1 MTVGAYIP
9 REPKWLQRRCSP
21 VRPTYQQGTVIR
33 PGRGLAG
40 KKPDDGIAVFFLE
53 ADVGGCER
61 ANTAKH
67 YQMLH
72 VGDRLDLELKDNGSV
87 AMSFHKDGERYHLG
101 FLNEQYATTAGV
113 SILLRYPSAFGVIG
127 DIYATV
133 TELDLK
139 SPKWPRAYIEIR
151 CLSDVRLRHTKKG
164 FLLTPDETVVVKLL
178 EPHVKITIPDGV
190 KEIAPCAFSNNRRI
204 RSVVLPAGLRK
215 IGHHA
220 FASTN
225 ISEVNI
231 PASVEDI
238 GFDAFANCPYD
249 RCLFIGNANSSLVR
263 FKVEKG
269 NARYESNRGKLKDTQ
284 APKDRE
290 NRPFEYIACCTTI
303 SMPWANSRYM
313 TKDDLP
319 ALAELIARRDARR
332 KEKWARPTPT
342 MLADK
347 CIKELQAR
355 GSSPTLETVLAK
367 FNSLSG
373 LKRNELVFAVAEY
386 GGEAQFGRMLATAAQ
401 SPESLSFLLAS
412 AISRNDHDLARRLAL
427 AGTRLHSKRMRIPD
441 NTREGKAILCAPID
455 LALQDVRVEMLA
467 KGKTGANAPCV
478 DNSDCIAALAEEG
491 LLTRENLREL
501 YQSAR
506 RSAAPFAQERVQTIV
521 RFVHPDDVS
530 DKLDLCKNLIAHKA
544 QAELEHTFTWPNFP
558 TIDQLE
564 ALVQFANKRG
574 DTEATVRMM
583 EAYRGQR
590 PPEPTKGLML

>member
-21 VRPTYQQGTVIR
+21 VRPTYEHGTVTR
-33 PGRGLAG
+33 PGRGPAG
-40 KKPDDGIAVFFLE
+40 KRPDDGIAVFFLE

-72 VGDRLDLELKDNGSV
+72 VGDRLDLELKENKSV
-87 AMSFHKDGERYHLG
+87 AMSFQKEGEHFHLG
-101 FLNEQYATTAGV
+101 FLNEQYAISAGV
-113 SILLRYPSAFGVIG
+113 SILLRYPSAFGVVG

-133 TELDLK
+133 TELDLED
-139 SPKWPRAYIEIR
+139 PRWPRAYIEIR

-164 FLLTPDETVVVKLL
+164 FLLTPDETVVVKPL
-178 EPHVKITIPDGV
+178 EPHVKITIPNGV
-190 KEIAPCAFSNNRRI
+190 KEIAPCALSNDRRI
-204 RSVVLPAGLRK
+204 RSVILPAGLRK

-220 FASTN
+220 FTSTN
-225 ISEVNI
+225 ISEVKI
-231 PASVEDI
+231 PASVEEI
-238 GFDAFANCPYD
+238 GRDAFANCPYD
-249 RCLFIGNANSSLVR
+249 RCLSTGNVNNSLVR

-290 NRPFEYIACCTTI
+290 NRPFEHIACCSTV

-319 ALAELIARRDARR
+319 ALAELIAQRDARR
-332 KEKWARPTPT
+332 KERWAHPTPT

-355 GSSPTLETVLAK
+355 DSSPTLETVLAK
-367 FNSLSG
+367 LNSLSG

-386 GGEAQFGRMLATAAQ
+386 GGEEQFDMMLATAAQ

-427 AGTRLHSKRMRIPD
+427 AGARLHSKRMRVPD
-441 NTREGKAILCAPID
+441 NAHTGKTILCTPVD
-455 LALQDVRVEMLA
+455 LALQDMRAETLA
-467 KGKTGANAPCV
+467 EGKTGAGVPYI
-478 DNSDCIAALAEEG
+478 DNSSCIAELAEKG

-506 RSAAPFAQERVQTIV
+506 RSTAPFAQERLQTIV
-521 RFVHPDDVS
+521 RFVHPDDVT
-530 DKLDLCKNLIAHKA
+530 DKLDLCEDLIAHKA
-544 QAELEHTFTWPNFP
+544 QAELDHTFTWPNFP
-558 TIDQLE
+558 TIDQVE
-564 ALVQFANKRG
+564 TLVQFANERG
-574 DTEATVRMM
+574 DTEAAVRIM
-583 EAYRGQR
+583 EAYRGQQ
-590 PPEPTKGLML
+590 PPEPTQGLML

>member
-9 REPKWLQRRCSP
+9 QEPKWLQRRCSP
-21 VRPTYQQGTVIR
+21 VRPTYEHGTVTR
-33 PGRGLAG
+33 PGRGPAG
-40 KKPDDGIAVFFLE
+40 KRPDDGIAVFFLE

-72 VGDRLDLELKDNGSV
+72 VGDRLDLKLTENESV
-87 AMSFHKDGERYHLG
+87 AMSFQKDGECYHLG
-101 FLNEQYATTAGV
+101 FLNEQYAITAGV

-151 CLSDVRLRHTKKG
+151 CLSDVRLRHVKRG

-178 EPHVKITIPDGV
+178 ETHVKITIPDGV
-190 KEIAPCAFSNNRRI
+190 KEIAPYVFSNNRRI

-220 FASTN
+220 FASTS
-225 ISEVNI
+225 IIEVNI
-231 PASVEDI
+231 PASVEVI

-249 RCLFIGNANSSLVR
+249 RCLFVGNANSSLVR

-284 APKDRE
+284 ATKDRE
-290 NRPFEYIACCTTI
+290 NRPFEYIACCTTV

-313 TKDDLP
+313 TKDDMP
-319 ALAELIARRDARR
+319 ALAELIARRDTRR

-347 CIKELQAR
+347 CIKELQTR

-373 LKRNELVFAVAEY
+373 LKRNELVFAVTEY
-386 GGEAQFGRMLATAAQ
+386 GGEEQFDMMLATAAR
-401 SPESLSFLLAS
+401 SPESLSFLFAS
-412 AISRNDHDLARRLAL
+412 AISRNDHDLARCLAL
-427 AGTRLHSKRMRIPD
+427 AGARLHSKQMRVPD
-441 NTREGKAILCAPID
+441 NTREGKTILCTPID
-455 LALQDVRVEMLA
+455 LALQDVRHETLMET
-467 KGKTGANAPCV
+467 KTGASAPCV
-478 DNSDCIAALAEEG
+478 DNSECIAALAEEG

-501 YQSAR
+501 YHSAQK
-506 RSAAPFAQERVQTIV
+506 STVPFAQERLQTIV
-521 RFVHPDDVS
+521 RFVHPDDVM

-564 ALVQFANKRG
+564 TLVRFANESG
-574 DTEATVRMM
+574 DTEMAVRIL
-583 EAYRGQR
+583 ESYRNQQ
-590 PPEPTKGLML
+590 PPEPTEGLML

>member
-9 REPKWLQRRCSP
+9 REPKWLQRRWSP
-21 VRPTYQQGTVIR
+21 VRPTYEHGTTTR

-87 AMSFHKDGERYHLG
+87 AMSFQKDGERYHLG

-151 CLSDVRLRHTKKG
+151 CLSDVRLRHAKKG

-190 KEIAPCAFSNNRRI
+190 KEIAPYAFSRNLRI
-204 RSVVLPAGLRK
+204 RNVVLPAGLRK

-220 FASTN
+220 FMTTN
-225 ISEVNI
+225 ISEVKI
-231 PASVEDI
+231 PSSVEDI
-238 GFDAFANCPYD
+238 GHDSFTNCPYD
-249 RCLFIGNANSSLVR
+249 RCLFVGNANSSLVR

-269 NARYESNRGKLKDTQ
+269 NARCESNRGKLKDTQ

-290 NRPFEYIACCTTI
+290 NRPSEYIACCTTV

-313 TKDDLP
+313 TKDDMP

-347 CIKELQAR
+347 CIKELQTR
-355 GSSPTLETVLAK
+355 GSSPALETVLAK
-367 FNSLSG
+367 FKSLSG

-386 GGEAQFGRMLATAAQ
+386 GGEEQFDMMLATAAQ

-412 AISRNDHDLARRLAL
+412 AISSNDHDLARRLAL

-441 NTREGKAILCAPID
+441 NAREGKTILCTPVD
-455 LALQDVRVEMLA
+455 LALQDMRVETA
-467 KGKTGANAPCV
+467 TEGKSSAGVPCV
-478 DNSDCIAALAEEG
+478 DNSGCIAALAEEG
-491 LLTRENLREL
+491 LFTRENLREL

-506 RSAAPFAQERVQTIV
+506 RSAAPFAQERLRTIV
-521 RFVHPDDVS
+521 HFVHPDDVS
-530 DKLDLCKNLIAHKA
+530 DKVDLCKSLIAHNA

-564 ALVQFANKRG
+564 TLVRFANESG
-574 DTEATVRMM
+574 DTEMAVRIL
-583 EAYRGQR
+583 EFYRNQQ
-590 PPEPTKGLML
+590 PPEPTEGLML

>member
-72 VGDRLDLELKDNGSV
+72 VGDRLDLKLTENESV
-87 AMSFHKDGERYHLG
+87 AMSFQKDGERYHLG
-101 FLNEQYATTAGV
+101 FLNEQYAITAGV

-151 CLSDVRLRHTKKG
+151 CLSDVRLMHMKRG

-178 EPHVKITIPDGV
+178 GAHVKITIPDGV
-190 KEIAPCAFSNNRRI
+190 KEIAPYAFSKDRRI

-220 FASTN
+220 FASTS

-249 RCLFIGNANSSLVR
+249 RCLFVGNTNSSLVR

-284 APKDRE
+284 APEDRE
-290 NRPFEYIACCTTI
+290 KCPFEDFGYYVTI

-313 TKDDLP
+313 TKDDMP

-347 CIKELQAR
+347 CIKELQTR
-355 GSSPTLETVLAK
+355 GSSPTLETILAK
-367 FNSLSG
+367 LNSLSG

-386 GGEAQFGRMLATAAQ
+386 GSEEQFNMMLATAAQ

-412 AISRNDHDLARRLAL
+412 AISSNDHDLARRLAL
-427 AGTRLHSKRMRIPD
+427 AGARLHSKRMRVPD
-441 NTREGKAILCAPID
+441 NAREGKTILCTPVD
-455 LALQDVRVEMLA
+455 LALQDMRAETA
-467 KGKTGANAPCV
+467 TEGKSSAGVQYV

-491 LLTRENLREL
+491 LLTRESFREL
-501 YQSAR
+501 YQGVR
-506 RSAAPFAQERVQTIV
+506 QSAAPFAQERLQAIV
-521 RFVHPDDVS
+521 RFVYPDDVT
-530 DKLDLCKNLIAHKA
+530 DKLDLCKNLITHNART
-544 QAELEHTFTWPNFP
+544 ELEHAFTWPNFP

-564 ALVQFANKRG
+564 TLVRFANESG
-574 DTEATVRMM
+574 DTEMAVRIL
-583 EAYRGQR
+583 EAYRRQQ
-590 PPEPTKGLML
+590 PPEPTEGLML

>member
-9 REPKWLQRRCSP
+9 QEPKWLQRRYSP
-21 VRPTYQQGTVIR
+21 VRPTFEQGTVTR
-33 PGRGLAG
+33 PGKGPAG

-61 ANTAKH
+61 ANTAKP

-72 VGDRLDLELKDNGSV
+72 VGDRPDLELKENGSV
-87 AMSFHKDGERYHLG
+87 AMSFQKDGERHHLG
-101 FLNEQYATTAGV
+101 FLNEQYAITAGV

-127 DIYATV
+127 DIYAIV
-133 TELDLK
+133 TELDLED
-139 SPKWPRAYIEIR
+139 PRWPRAYIEIR

-190 KEIAPCAFSNNRRI
+190 KEIAPCAFSNDRRI
-204 RSVVLPAGLRK
+204 RNVILPAGLRK

-220 FASTN
+220 FMSTN
-225 ISEVNI
+225 ISEVKI

-238 GFDAFANCPYD
+238 GHDAFANCPRD
-249 RCLFIGNANSSLVR
+249 LCLSTGNANSSLVR

-269 NARYESNRGKLKDTQ
+269 NARYESSRGKLKDTQ

-290 NRPFEYIACCTTI
+290 NRPFEHIACYTTV

-319 ALAELIARRDARR
+319 ALAKLIARRDARR
-332 KEKWARPTPT
+332 KERWAHPTPT

-355 GSSPTLETVLAK
+355 GSSPTLETVLTKLNA
-367 FNSLSG
+367 LSG

-386 GGEAQFGRMLATAAQ
+386 GGEEQFDMMLATGAQ

-441 NTREGKAILCAPID
+441 NAHAGKTILCTPIN
-455 LALQDVRVEMLA
+455 LALQDVRFETA
-467 KGKTGANAPCV
+467 AEGKTDAGMPYV
-478 DNSDCIAALAEEG
+478 DNSSCIAALAEED
-491 LLTRENLREL
+491 LLARDNLREL
-501 YQSAR
+501 YQGAR
-506 RSAAPFAQERVQTIV
+506 RSAAPFAQERLQTIV
-521 RFVHPDDVS
+521 RFVHPDDVA
-530 DKLDLCKNLIAHKA
+530 DKLDLCKSLIAHKA

-564 ALVQFANKRG
+564 TLVRFANESG
-574 DTEATVRMM
+574 DTEMAVKIL
-583 EAYRGQR
+583 ESYRNQQ
-590 PPEPTKGLML
+590 PPEPTEGLML

>member
-9 REPKWLQRRCSP
+9 QEPKWLQRRCNP
-21 VRPTYQQGTVIR
+21 VRPTYEQGTVTR

-40 KKPDDGIAVFFLE
+40 KRPDDGIAVFFLE

-61 ANTAKH
+61 ANTAKP

-72 VGDRLDLELKDNGSV
+72 EGDRLDLELKGNGSV
-87 AMSFHKDGERYHLG
+87 AMSFQKDNERYHLG
-101 FLNEQYATTAGV
+101 FLNEQYAITAGV

-139 SPKWPRAYIEIR
+139 DPRWPRAYIEIR

-178 EPHVKITIPDGV
+178 EPHAKITIPDGV
-190 KEIAPCAFSNNRRI
+190 KEIAPCALANDRRI
-204 RSVVLPAGLRK
+204 RSVILPAGLRK

-225 ISEVNI
+225 ISEVKI

-249 RCLFIGNANSSLVR
+249 RCLSTGNVNSSLVR
-263 FKVEKG
+263 YKVEKG
-269 NARYESNRGKLKDTQ
+269 NERYQSNRGKLKDTQ

-290 NRPFEYIACCTTI
+290 NRPFEHIACCTTV

-332 KEKWARPTPT
+332 KERWAHPTPT
-342 MLADK
+342 MLADR

-367 FNSLSG
+367 LNALSG

-386 GGEAQFGRMLATAAQ
+386 GGEEQFDMMLAMAAQ
-401 SPESLSFLLAS
+401 SPESLSFLLAV

-427 AGTRLHSKRMRIPD
+427 AGARLHSKRMRIPD
-441 NTREGKAILCAPID
+441 NAREGKTILCTPID
-455 LALQDVRVEMLA
+455 LALQDVRYETA
-467 KGKTGANAPCV
+467 AEGKTCASAPCT
-478 DNSDCIAALAEEG
+478 DNSDCIAALAEED

-501 YQSAR
+501 YQGVRQST
-506 RSAAPFAQERVQTIV
+506 APFAQERLQTIV
-521 RFVHPDDVS
+521 RFVHPDDVT
-530 DKLDLCKNLIAHKA
+530 DKLDLCKNLIAHQA
-544 QAELEHTFTWPNFP
+544 QTELEHTFTWPSFP
-558 TIDQLE
+558 TINQVE
-564 ALVQFANKRG
+564 SLVRFANERG
-574 DTEATVRMM
+574 DTEAAVRIM

-590 PPEPTKGLML
+590 PPEPTEGFLL

>member
-21 VRPTYQQGTVIR
+21 VRPTYEHGTTTR
-33 PGRGLAG
+33 PGRGPAG
-40 KKPDDGIAVFFLE
+40 KRPDDGIAVFFLE

-61 ANTAKH
+61 ANTAKP

-72 VGDRLDLELKDNGSV
+72 VSDRLDLELKDNGSV
-87 AMSFHKDGERYHLG
+87 AMSLQKNGERYHLG
-101 FLNEQYATTAGV
+101 FLNKQYAITAGV

-151 CLSDVRLRHTKKG
+151 CLSDVRLRHAKKG
-164 FLLTPDETVVVKLL
+164 FLLTPDETAVVKLL
-178 EPHVKITIPDGV
+178 EPHMKITIPDGV
-190 KEIAPCAFSNNRRI
+190 KEIAPYAFSNNRRI

-238 GFDAFANCPYD
+238 GRDAFANCPYD
-249 RCLFIGNANSSLVR
+249 RCLFVGNANSSLVR
-263 FKVEKG
+263 YKVEKG

-290 NRPFEYIACCTTI
+290 NRPFEYIACCTTV

-313 TKDDLP
+313 TKDDMP

-347 CIKELQAR
+347 CIKELQTR

-373 LKRNELVFAVAEY
+373 LKRNELVFTVAEY
-386 GGEAQFGRMLATAAQ
+386 GGEEQFDMMLATAAQ

-412 AISRNDHDLARRLAL
+412 AISSNDHDLVRRLTL

-441 NTREGKAILCAPID
+441 NARKGKTILCTPVD
-455 LALQDVRVEMLA
+455 LALQDMRFETA
-467 KGKTGANAPCV
+467 TEGKSSAGVQYV

-501 YQSAR
+501 YQGVR
-506 RSAAPFAQERVQTIV
+506 QSAAPFAQERLQAIV
-521 RFVHPDDVS
+521 RFVDPDDVT
-530 DKLDLCKNLIAHKA
+530 DKLDLCKNFIAHNA

-558 TIDQLE
+558 TINQLE
-564 ALVQFANKRG
+564 TLVRFANEQG
-574 DTEATVRMM
+574 DTEAAVRIL
-583 EAYRGQR
+583 ESYRNQR
-590 PPEPTKGLML
+590 PPEPTEGLML

>member
-9 REPKWLQRRCSP
+9 QEPKWLQRRCSP
-21 VRPTYQQGTVIR
+21 VRSTYEHGTVTR
-33 PGRGLAG
+33 PGRGPAG

-53 ADVGGCER
+53 ADVGGCEQ

-87 AMSFHKDGERYHLG
+87 AMSFQKDGERYHLG
-101 FLNEQYATTAGV
+101 FLNEQYAITAGV

-151 CLSDVRLRHTKKG
+151 CLSDVRLRHVKRG
-164 FLLTPDETVVVKLL
+164 FLLTSDETVVVKLL

-190 KEIAPCAFSNNRRI
+190 KEIAPYVFSNNRRI
-204 RSVVLPAGLRK
+204 RNVVLPAGLRK

-225 ISEVNI
+225 ISEVKI

-238 GFDAFANCPYD
+238 GHDAFTNCPRD
-249 RCLFIGNANSSLVR
+249 LCLSTGNMNSSLVR

-284 APKDRE
+284 ATKDRE
-290 NRPFEYIACCTTI
+290 KRPFEDFGYYVTI

-313 TKDDLP
+313 SKDDMP

-355 GSSPTLETVLAK
+355 GSSPTLGTVLAK
-367 FNSLSG
+367 FNALSG

-386 GGEAQFGRMLATAAQ
+386 GGKAQFDMMLATAAQ
-401 SPESLSFLLAS
+401 TPESLSFLLAS
-412 AISRNDHDLARRLAL
+412 AISRNDHDLAQRLAQ
-427 AGTRLHSKRMRIPD
+427 AGARLHSKRMRIPD
-441 NTREGKAILCAPID
+441 NAREGKTILCTPID
-455 LALQDVRVEMLA
+455 LALQDARVETLA
-467 KGKTGANAPCV
+467 EGKTGDNTPCV
-478 DNSDCIAALAEEG
+478 DNSSCIAALAEED

-501 YQSAR
+501 YQGAR
-506 RSAAPFAQERVQTIV
+506 RSTAPFAQERLQTIV
-521 RFVHPDDVS
+521 SSVHPDDVT

-564 ALVQFANKRG
+564 ALVHYANESG
-574 DTEATVRMM
+574 DTEAAVRIL
-583 EAYRGQR
+583 EAYRRQQ
-590 PPEPTKGLML
+590 PPEPTEGLML

>member
-9 REPKWLQRRCSP
+9 QEPKWLQRRCSP
-21 VRPTYQQGTVIR
+21 VRPTYEHGTVTR

-61 ANTAKH
+61 ANTAKP

-72 VGDRLDLELKDNGSV
+72 VGDRLDLKLTENESV
-87 AMSFHKDGERYHLG
+87 AMSFQKDGERYHLG
-101 FLNEQYATTAGV
+101 FLNEQYAMTAGV

-151 CLSDVRLRHTKKG
+151 CLSDVRLRHVKRG

-178 EPHVKITIPDGV
+178 ETHVKITIPDGV
-190 KEIAPCAFSNNRRI
+190 KEIAPYAFSNDRRI

-220 FASTN
+220 FASTS

-249 RCLFIGNANSSLVR
+249 RCLFVGNANSSLVR

-284 APKDRE
+284 ATKDRE
-290 NRPFEYIACCTTI
+290 KRPFEDFGYYMTI

-313 TKDDLP
+313 TKDDMP

-347 CIKELQAR
+347 CIKELQTR

-367 FNSLSG
+367 FKSLSG
-373 LKRNELVFAVAEY
+373 LKRNELIFAVAEY
-386 GGEAQFGRMLATAAQ
+386 GGEEQFDMMLATAAQ
-401 SPESLSFLLAS
+401 SPESLSFLFAS
-412 AISRNDHDLARRLAL
+412 AISSNDHDLARRLAQ
-427 AGTRLHSKRMRIPD
+427 AGTRLHSKRMRVPD
-441 NTREGKAILCAPID
+441 NAREGKTILCTPVD
-455 LALQDVRVEMLA
+455 LALQNVRFGAAAE
-467 KGKTGANAPCV
+467 GKTSAGAPCV
-478 DNSDCIAALAEEG
+478 DNSDCIAKLAEED
-491 LLTRENLREL
+491 LLTRENLRKL
-501 YQSAR
+501 YQGAR
-506 RSAAPFAQERVQTIV
+506 RSAAPFAQERLQTIV
-521 RFVHPDDVS
+521 RFVYPDDVT
-530 DKLDLCKNLIAHKA
+530 DKLDLCENLIAHNA
-544 QAELEHTFTWPNFP
+544 RTELEHAFTWRNFP

-564 ALVQFANKRG
+564 TLVRFANESG
-574 DTEATVRMM
+574 DTEMAVRIL
-583 EAYRGQR
+583 ESYRNQQ
-590 PPEPTKGLML
+590 PPEPTEGLML

>member
-9 REPKWLQRRCSP
+9 REPKWLQRRWSP
-21 VRPTYQQGTVIR
+21 VRPTYEHGTTTR

-87 AMSFHKDGERYHLG
+87 AMSFQKDGERYHLG

-151 CLSDVRLRHTKKG
+151 CLSDVRLRHAKKG

-190 KEIAPCAFSNNRRI
+190 KEIAPYAFSRNLRI
-204 RSVVLPAGLRK
+204 RNVVLPAGLRK

-220 FASTN
+220 FMTTN
-225 ISEVNI
+225 ISEVKI
-231 PASVEDI
+231 PSSVEDI
-238 GFDAFANCPYD
+238 GHDAFTNCPYA
-249 RCLFIGNANSSLVR
+249 RCLFVGNANSSLVR

-269 NARYESNRGKLKDTQ
+269 NARCESNRGKLKDTQ

-290 NRPFEYIACCTTI
+290 NRPSEYIACCTTV

-313 TKDDLP
+313 TKDDMP

-347 CIKELQAR
+347 CIKELQTR
-355 GSSPTLETVLAK
+355 GSSPALETVLAK
-367 FNSLSG
+367 FKSLSG

-386 GGEAQFGRMLATAAQ
+386 GGEEQFDMMLATAAQ

-412 AISRNDHDLARRLAL
+412 AISSNDHDLARRLAL

-441 NTREGKAILCAPID
+441 NAREGKTILCTPVD
-455 LALQDVRVEMLA
+455 LALQDMRVETA
-467 KGKTGANAPCV
+467 TEGKSSAGVPCV
-478 DNSDCIAALAEEG
+478 DNSGCIAALAEEG
-491 LLTRENLREL
+491 LFTRENLREL

-506 RSAAPFAQERVQTIV
+506 RSAAPFAQERLRTIV
-521 RFVHPDDVS
+521 HFVHPDDVS
-530 DKLDLCKNLIAHKA
+530 DKVDLCKSLIAHNA

-564 ALVQFANKRG
+564 TLVRFANESG
-574 DTEATVRMM
+574 DTEMAVRIL
-583 EAYRGQR
+583 EFYRNQQ
-590 PPEPTKGLML
+590 PPEPTEGLML